1 MFFYNQKTKKQ
12 KKLQVKRNRTVM
24 YKMVAAGILPI
35 SIYKNKLYFLFGKEN
50 PMENSSKGW
59 SDFCGGVE
67 KGETLLQT
75 ALREGSEELSGFL
88 GDEKQ
93 LRKKLNAAGGPYK
106 INHGDYHIFIFLIEH
121 DQNLIEYYNNSHK
134 FLWERMDNK
143 ILNDSKLFE
152 KIEIKWF
159 DKQTMKS
166 ERNKF
171 RSFYREIVDL
181 LLEHYDEIKK
191 YATGK

>member
-1 MFFYNQKTKKQ
+1 
-12 KKLQVKRNRTVM
+12 
-24 YKMVAAGILPI
+24 MVAAGILPI

-50 PMENSSKGW
+50 PMENSCPGW

-67 KGETLLQT
+67 KGETIFQT

-93 LRKKLNAAGGPYK
+93 LRRKINAVGGPYK
-106 INHGDYHIFIFLIEH
+106 INNGDYHIFIFLIEH
-121 DQNLIEYYNNSHK
+121 DQNLIEYYNNSHR
-134 FLWERMDNK
+134 FLWDRMDK
-143 ILNDSKLFE
+143 KTLNDSKLFE

-159 DKQTMKS
+159 DKQTMKN
-166 ERNKF
+166 ERSSF

-181 LLEHYDEIKK
+181 LLEHHDEIKK
-191 YATGK
+191 YAVGK